1 MMGHTCVGAQLFTE
15 PESDIDIMSRDVALH
30 HHEWWDGSEKG
41 YPGDIDYKSY
51 EIGGPIDRT
60 SRPLKGEEIPL
71 SARIVAIADVFDAL
85 SHSRVYKEA
94 WSIDDAFMEIQNLS
108 GKQFD
113 PELVLAFLEVKD
125 RIILINSAYERME
138 KK

>member
-1 MMGHTCVGAQLFTE
+1 MMSHTCVGAQLFTP
-15 PESDIDIMSRDVALH
+15 PESEIDEMSRDVALH
-30 HHEWWDGSEKG
+30 HHEWWDGSERG
-41 YPGDIDYKSY
+41 YPGKIDYTTY
-51 EIGGPIDRT
+51 QIGNPIKKCE
-60 SRPLKGEEIPL
+60 PLKGEEIPL

-94 WSIDDAFMEIQNLS
+94 WSIDDAFMEIQSLS

-113 PELVLAFLEVKD
+113 PSLVLAFLEVKE
-125 RIILINSAYERME
+125 RIISINAAYERME